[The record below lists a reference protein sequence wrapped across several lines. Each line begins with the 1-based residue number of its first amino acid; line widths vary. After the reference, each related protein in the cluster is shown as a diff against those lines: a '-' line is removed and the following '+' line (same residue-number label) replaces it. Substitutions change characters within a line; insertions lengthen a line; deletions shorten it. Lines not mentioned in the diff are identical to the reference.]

1 MTANGDIKASNY
13 GVLTIARLDRLN
25 KRHLA
30 TLAQRTTGWPKWFLA
45 VRVEWSLYPLVFF
58 TLAASRPLLL
68 PPFGLRGSLRRC
80 AVND

>member
-30 TLAQRTTGWPKWFLA
+30 ALAPA
-45 VRVEWSLYPLVFF
+45 
-58 TLAASRPLLL
+58 
-68 PPFGLRGSLRRC
+68 LRWV
-80 AVND
+80 A